1 MGTQSPPCH
10 SEYSTNKVFAR
21 KVQCPKGHF
30 VEVARGFNRQ
40 GI

>member
-1 MGTQSPPCH
+1 VEDEILRCAQYC
-10 SEYSTNKVFAR
+10 TNKVIAR
-21 KVQCPKGHF
+21 KVQCPQGHF